1 MADTETGDSRNDQIE
16 ELLSDLD
23 RDLTEVISPLED
35 QFKEDLME
43 IRGEDP
49 DLQSIEQGMA
59 SGDDPEGSSA
69 EFDDD
74 GPTGVDTDSGDDPFA
89 GMDLGARGWCAKP
102 GAQGG
107 FNYNSYGMVA
117 NHVQVDIL
125 TGEVQ
130 ILRTD
135 ILFDCGQ
142 RSEGWRV
149 SE

>member
-1 MADTETGDSRNDQIE
+1 MSLCVCVSVCVHVCMCACVSVCVCLCVCVSVCLCVCVSVSVCVQLVQLANG
-16 ELLSDLD
+16 
-23 RDLTEVISPLED
+23 
-35 QFKEDLME
+35 
-43 IRGEDP
+43 
-49 DLQSIEQGMA
+49 
-59 SGDDPEGSSA
+59 
-69 EFDDD
+69 
-74 GPTGVDTDSGDDPFA
+74 A